1 MADRW
6 MSYAVWYASDYGWSI
21 LPLHP
26 RPGQAE
32 TGSEDP
38 VERQLGHVAFGERS
52 EASSDPEQ
60 IRAWEGC
67 TDALVGV
74 VTGTSSDL
82 IALEVPTGPQA
93 SPDAERLQHAV
104 GPLPETA
111 TVLNETRKYLLYT
124 YPEDGPPLP
133 PLSRF
138 GDVVLHGDRS
148 LIAVPGAPSGS
159 PYEWDIRA
167 PDTIAS
173 APSRLL
179 ALFGHAAS
187 DTVPGT
193 PPSGQAR
200 AAGRDLRPPTVSPH
214 VSDRSPS
221 GESQPEP
228 SLFRTGEALRPSPDE
243 QTAFLGL
250 PWLVEDGMTLLT
262 GRSKTAGTSTW
273 STHLAAAVA
282 GGTPFLGHR
291 ATVAPVV
298 LLTDRPPT
306 SLRALLQRMDLAARD
321 ALARLH
327 VLHPK
332 DVADRHW
339 RFVIHHA
346 YDHARNVGARLVVV
360 DSLEQYVYVKGD
372 AYPVEDEAVAHLLTG
387 AAPQGIGVVAV
398 TSLPDAPP
406 AAPMSDTVD
415 RLGLLAR
422 TADLLVRMDAME
434 TPGRPTLRCV
444 RCLGRGGSAPATL
457 WCELT
462 CGRYQRVRMGEI
474 EPASPVSNV
483 RLPIPSDLRQSPSRV
498 ARHRLQHAGTTSFD
512 GRLED

>member
-1 MADRW
+1 MANRW

-32 TGSEDP
+32 TGSADP

-74 VTGTSSDL
+74 VTGPSSDL

-93 SPDAERLQHAV
+93 SPAVDRLQHAV

-124 YPEDGPPLP
+124 YPEDGLPLP
-133 PLSRF
+133 PLSRY

-167 PDTIAS
+167 PDTLAS
-173 APSRLL
+173 VPSRLL

-193 PPSGQAR
+193 APSGQAP

-221 GESQPEP
+221 AELQPES
-228 SLFRTGEALRPSPDE
+228 SLFRTGEALRPAPEE
-243 QTAFLGL
+243 QRAFLGL

-262 GRSKTAGTSTW
+262 GRSKTAGKSTW
-273 STHLAAAVA
+273 ATHLAAAVA
-282 GGTPFLGHR
+282 GGTTFLGRR
-291 ATVAPVV
+291 ATAAPVV
-298 LLTDRPPT
+298 LLADRPPT
-306 SLRALLQRMDLAARD
+306 SLRALLQRMGLATRD
-321 ALARLH
+321 ALAHLH

-339 RFVIHHA
+339 RFGIHHA

-360 DSLEQYVYVKGD
+360 DSLEQYVYVKAD

-398 TSLPDAPP
+398 TSLPGADPT
-406 AAPMSDTVD
+406 APMDDTVD

-422 TADLLVRMDAME
+422 TADLLVRLDAME
-434 TPGRPTLRCV
+434 TPGRPTLRRV
-444 RCLGRGGSAPATL
+444 RGLGRTGSAPANL
-457 WCELT
+457 WCELIR
-462 CGRYQRVRMGEI
+462 GRYQRVRAGEL
-474 EPASPVSNV
+474 ESASSVDDV
-483 RLPIPSDLRQSPSRV
+483 RVPIPSDLRRRPSRV
-498 ARHRLQHAGTTSFD
+498 AKHGFQSAPIPDCGD
-512 GRLED
+512 EVG